1 MGITNAAQWAEE
13 EYMEINTRYG
23 RQIVAK
29 SSLLSFPQGL
39 PGFDELREF
48 KLFHEEGTS
57 TVFYLQSTEDPDVR
71 LPVVTPGSCNI
82 NYRIELDDSEEQL
95 LRAGPD
101 DDMIVV
107 LTLSDNQDNPQSG
120 ITANLMAP
128 IIINASSRIGMQKSL
143 HQIQGGVV
151 IDALIGKPLP
161 AAAGNRLPGRPSA
174 RRQPLPAQPAVTTL
188 RAFSLVFDVFW
199 RLVDAF
205 SRVGIGFAEIRS
217 AL

>member
-151 IDALIGKPLP
+151 IDA
-161 AAAGNRLPGRPSA
+161 R
-174 RRQPLPAQPAVTTL
+174 
-188 RAFSLVFDVFW
+188 
-199 RLVDAF
+199 
-205 SRVGIGFAEIRS
+205 
-217 AL
+217 